1 MLFSS
6 EILESFT
13 NIFKQSHLNTYYKSP
28 STRPE
33 ALLSSIDVILNSIKK
48 EDFYCY
54 ASKYLNPSY
63 SPEEKKNIL
72 ESLQQNYFDLML
84 ISCLQYIQLESIKN
98 DLTTTVETVETV
110 EESSLNEGVR
120 F

>member
-1 MLFSS
+1 
-6 EILESFT
+6 
-13 NIFKQSHLNTYYKSP
+13 
-28 STRPE
+28 
-33 ALLSSIDVILNSIKK
+33 
-48 EDFYCY
+48 
-54 ASKYLNPSY
+54 
-63 SPEEKKNIL
+63 
-72 ESLQQNYFDLML
+72 ML